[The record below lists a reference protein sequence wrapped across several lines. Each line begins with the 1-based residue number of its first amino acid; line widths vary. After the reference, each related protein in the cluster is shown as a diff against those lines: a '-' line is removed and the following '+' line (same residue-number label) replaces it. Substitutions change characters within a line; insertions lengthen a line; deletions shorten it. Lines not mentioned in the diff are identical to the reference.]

1 MFDAQEE
8 IPRPIYYILLTYVQH
23 GLLRLSRQT
32 VAVLHVELG
41 ADEALWVDQL
51 LHIREFSNGDKVRV
65 GGVVFVNVVPVEV
78 EDHGPIIN
86 RNLQQILV
94 YLLLLR
100 VVELPLVPLRE
111 VS

>member
-8 IPRPIYYILLTYVQH
+8 VPRPIHYILLTYVQH
-23 GLLRLSRQT
+23 RQLGLSRQT

-51 LHIREFSNGDKVRV
+51 LHVREISNGKEVRV
-65 GGVVFVNVVPVEV
+65 GGVLFVDIVPVEV

-94 YLLLLR
+94 YLLLL
-100 VVELPLVPLRE
+100 
-111 VS
+111 